1 MRLVS
6 KTVPYTAPENYSDEE
21 LARLIRH
28 HYPNL
33 QGVLKQL
40 LDRFESKSD
49 IEVDIDVKC
58 PHCGQE
64 FKIEDYNE

>member
-6 KTVPYTAPENYSDEE
+6 KTVPDTAPENYSDEE
-21 LARLIRH
+21 LTRLVRH
-28 HYPNL
+28 RYPNL
-33 QGVLKQL
+33 QGLLKQL

-58 PHCGQE
+58 SHCGQE
-64 FKIEDYNE
+64 FKIED